1 MIDALFKYTFLQNAV
16 IIAVLASIACGMI
29 GTIVIEKR
37 LVMMSGGIAHTAFG
51 GIGMGYYLKIEP
63 ILGALMFSI
72 LSALAITKINQA
84 TRTNSDILI
93 GMFWSMGM
101 AMGIL
106 FIAFTPGY
114 PPDMTSYL
122 FGDILTVSR
131 FDLCV
136 IAVLDILVIITIV
149 SLFHVFKAYMFDEEF
164 VSVSG
169 ISTSLLEYLLFVL
182 IAITVVIL
190 IRVVGIILV
199 IALFTTPPAIA
210 KLFTYNLKK
219 IMLISIILGSTFCLL
234 GLWISYEL
242 HISSGA
248 SIVMLTVL
256 SYVFTSSVRRML
268 KKAGQ
273 VHVPSGAAD
282 IAENIQRG

>member
-1 MIDALFKYTFLQNAV
+1 MINDLFTYTFMQNAV
-16 IIAVLASIACGMI
+16 ISAVLASIACGMI
-29 GTIVIEKR
+29 GTIVMEKR

-51 GIGMGYYLKIEP
+51 GIGMGYYLNIEP

-72 LSALAITKINQA
+72 FSALAITKINHA

-131 FDLCV
+131 FDLY
-136 IAVLDILVIITIV
+136 IIGVLDVLVIFAIIA
-149 SLFHVFKAYMFDEEF
+149 LYHVLKAYMFDEEF
-164 VSVSG
+164 VHVSG
-169 ISTSLLEYLLFVL
+169 INTRLLEYLLFVL

-210 KLFTYNLKK
+210 KLFTYDLRK
-219 IMLISIILGSTFCLL
+219 IMLISIALGSIFCLL
-234 GLWISYEL
+234 GLWVSYEL
-242 HISSGA
+242 RISSGA

-256 SYVFTSSVRRML
+256 SYVSISVVRRIVG
-268 KKAGQ
+268 KAGQ
-273 VHVPSGAAD
+273 VRLPSGSSD
-282 IAENIQRG
+282 ITESHGSV